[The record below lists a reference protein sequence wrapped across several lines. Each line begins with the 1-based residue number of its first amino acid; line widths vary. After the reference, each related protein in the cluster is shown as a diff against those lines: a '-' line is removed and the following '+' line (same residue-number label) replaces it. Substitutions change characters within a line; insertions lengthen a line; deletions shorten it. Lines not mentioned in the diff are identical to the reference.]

1 MNRDGLL
8 TIAVAACC
16 LFSLGTAAGTLDS
29 SVQTDP
35 DDVIDVD
42 SSMLPVGS
50 DQLDEL
56 KQTMTEPSGGGGEGD
71 TQRQRQRETQSQQQ
85 QQQEQSVDQRE
96 EELVNSDFSSDSET
110 GDEVPPE
117 ESLWEKLLGLL
128 EALLPFAV
136 LGALL
141 LAALTYRD
149 RLAALLRRWLPSGDD
164 GTPAADEP
172 VGDPK
177 PKDEVS
183 AAWCEMLAAVGLER
197 ETKLT
202 PRERGEKVVEQ
213 HGSGADSEAV
223 WGLTSLY
230 ESVRYGG
237 DEVTDERRERARDY
251 LRRFRGNSGGDR

>member
-8 TIAVAACC
+8 AIAVAACC

-29 SVQTDP
+29 SMQTDP

-56 KQTMTEPSGGGGEGD
+56 KQTLTEPSGGGEGD
-71 TQRQRQRETQSQQQ
+71 TQQQRQKKTQSQQQ
-85 QQQEQSVDQRE
+85 QQEQTHDQRE
-96 EELVNSDFSSDSET
+96 EEPTNSDFSQESET

-128 EALLPFAV
+128 EAVLPFAV
-136 LGALL
+136 LGAVL

-149 RLAALLRRWLPSGDD
+149 RLAALLHRWLPSGDD
-164 GTPAADEP
+164 GASAAAEP

-177 PKDEVS
+177 PKDDIS

-202 PRERGEKVVEQ
+202 PRERGEKVVER
-213 HGSGADSEAV
+213 HEGGGDSEAV

-251 LRRFRGNSGGDR
+251 LRRFRGNSGGNR

>member
-1 MNRDGLL
+1 MLA
-8 TIAVAACC
+8 IAVAACC

-35 DDVIDVD
+35 DDVIDID
-42 SSMLPVGS
+42 SSMLPVGA

-56 KQTMTEPSGGGGEGD
+56 KQTLTDPSAGGGEG
-71 TQRQRQRETQSQQQ
+71 ETKQQQ
-85 QQQEQSVDQRE
+85 QKKVQTQKQQQREQSVDQRE
-96 EELVNSDFSSDSET
+96 EQLVNSDFSPDES
-110 GDEVPPE
+110 GDQVPPE
-117 ESLWEKLLGLL
+117 ESLWEKLLAFL
-128 EALLPFAV
+128 ESLLPFAAIA
-136 LGALL
+136 GLL
-141 LAALTYRD
+141 LVAWTYRD
-149 RLAALLRRWLPSGDD
+149 RLSAALRRWLPGDDD
-164 GTPAADEP
+164 GTATAAEP
-172 VGDPK
+172 VGDPN
-177 PKDEVS
+177 PQDEIS

-213 HGSGADSEAV
+213 GEKGDSDAV

-237 DEVTDERRERARDY
+237 DEVTEERRECARNY